1 MIADQFN
8 QIALFSD
15 IDQVAEAL
23 DQLRESGIADDKM
36 DVISGIPFS
45 HEILGRPQINTVV
58 PKLAAGGA
66 IVGWFVAMF
75 LIFGIPYLYSLL
87 VGGQPIFP
95 MPPFYIV
102 AFEMTML
109 GLMGTAFIA
118 LFLASNFPSYTPK
131 IYVPEVSDGKIAIA
145 YTVPEEKTNDVAEM
159 LNKLGAESVTPA
171 ERRNL

>member
-1 MIADQFN
+1 MSDQFN

-15 IDQVAEAL
+15 VDQVAEAL
-23 DQLRESGIADDKM
+23 DRLRESGITEDQM

-45 HEILGRPQINTVV
+45 HEVLGRPLPKTVV
-58 PKLAAGGA
+58 PRLAAGGA
-66 IVGWFVAMF
+66 VVGWFVAMF

-95 MPPFYIV
+95 LPPFYIV
-102 AFEMTML
+102 TFEMTML

-131 IYVPEVSDGKIAIA
+131 IYAPEVSDGKIAIA
-145 YTVPEEKTNDVAEM
+145 YTVDEDKTKDVAEM
-159 LNKLGAESVTPA
+159 LNKLGAESVIPA